1 MSGLERKLELALKAK
16 EDAVSQLEDANLMV
30 QTLQSQV
37 IDMQKNDAVLR
48 ARHQHEE
55 AVRSLRY
62 AHQHPI
68 LDLEVLNFK
77 ELMQLILQSLLIT
90 GSRTYANFSFV
101 SLQNL

>member
-16 EDAVSQLEDANLMV
+16 EDAVSQLEDSNLMV

-62 AHQHPI
+62 
-68 LDLEVLNFK
+68 K
-77 ELMQLILQSLLIT
+77 SSLT
-90 GSRTYANFSFV
+90 
-101 SLQNL
+101 SLTRIMISKGNKKL

>member
-1 MSGLERKLELALKAK
+1 MELALKAK
-16 EDAVSQLEDANLMV
+16 EDAVAQLEDSNLMV

-62 AHQHPI
+62 
-68 LDLEVLNFK
+68 K
-77 ELMQLILQSLLIT
+77 
-90 GSRTYANFSFV
+90 
-101 SLQNL
+101 